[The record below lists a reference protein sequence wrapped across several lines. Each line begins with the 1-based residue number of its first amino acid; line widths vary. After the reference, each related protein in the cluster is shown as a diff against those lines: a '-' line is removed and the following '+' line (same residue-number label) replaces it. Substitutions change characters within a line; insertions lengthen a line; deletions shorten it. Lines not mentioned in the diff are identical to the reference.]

1 MLIALI
7 GLLSTG
13 WSMAQDATVMQTP
26 RTPEQRANMQTQR
39 LSKKLKLSAEQ
50 QAKVKEI
57 FLARAQKVEN
67 VKSAQAEEKKQRKQQ
82 VKATKDES
90 DAELKKVLTEE
101 QYQQYL
107 QMEENRH
114 QKMREKRK
122 GRN

>member
-7 GLLSTG
+7 GLLSAG

-101 QYQQYL
+101 QYL

-122 GRN
+122 DRN